1 MLLLFA
7 LIVGSVNGVWAD
19 EEVVYTLETQKNGSN
34 SAYASN
40 FDVTINGLTWNA
52 PGNQNIDGCWRIG
65 GKSITEVERVITGKS
80 SIDSEITKITFNHN
94 GKSRASV
101 SVPSVKLTV
110 ASDAKFNTVI
120 DEVTISSPSITKGEA
135 ASFNFTPTSPLT
147 KWNSGCYYKFTI
159 VVSNSDK
166 SNGGLDL
173 TSIVFYKSV
182 ETVTKHTL
190 SSAVSPVGVGTVTLG
205 TTEVGEGK
213 NTTIVA
219 EATNPAYRFKN
230 WTKTSGT
237 IADENAASTTFTMGT
252 TDATI
257 TANFEEIPSHTLS
270 SVVTPTAA
278 GTVTLSAS
286 SVKEGSTATAEAA
299 ANAGF
304 KFTGWS
310 ITGSGASLSSTSD
323 NPTTVTMGTEDATL
337 TANFVAVTTYPVHWS
352 VNGNILKTD
361 NVEENTAISFEA
373 PASGVPTGYAFRGW
387 VMEAN
392 KIDTPSDI
400 DPKANYVTSA
410 VATAE
415 ITYYAVMAKE
425 TITPE
430 YFIKYEKVT
439 SAQTDWSG
447 TYLLGATYS
456 GGNTE
461 ENKGTWIYASP
472 ASSGKYGVK
481 DAIGELTNEQED
493 NEIVI
498 AKSAN
503 GYTIYHK
510 NSSKYFGYGG
520 SNNELNFY
528 DAVSDK
534 KQEWTITEVAVIK
547 NVEYSSRVLQYNGS
561 SPRFACYTT
570 DQTATDLYKRIQGG
584 GATYSGYCT
593 TIPDES
599 VTVTSAG
606 LATYV
611 SDFDLDYTGK
621 SISAYIAKEEGG
633 KIKMTQVYKVPAG
646 TGVLLKADGGA
657 TVDIPVTTEATDDVT
672 GNLFKRGNDAAVES
686 GSGSG
691 PYNYILNK
699 IGGTVGFYRANNQ
712 KVAENRAYLQTTIDA
727 SANGRL
733 SIFFDDEA
741 GEATGII
748 EVKDVKAADA
758 IFNLNGVRV
767 KNMTKGLYIVN
778 GKKMIVK

>member
-1 MLLLFA
+1 MNKQNFLTRMLLLFA
-7 LIVGSVNGVWAD
+7 LIVGSVNGAWA
-19 EEVVYTLETQKNGSN
+19 ETVTFTAGTDKSEGTSITKNGITISFSSGVFN
-34 SAYASN
+34 RDDNFRCYSGASM
-40 FDVTINGLTWNA
+40 TI
-52 PGNQNIDGCWRIG
+52 
-65 GKSITEVERVITGKS
+65 S
-80 SIDSEITKITFNHN
+80 SSSGSITKIDFTATSGNPMTKFSGNPN
-94 GKSRASV
+94 VGSWTDSNKTQWTGNATEINFGTTSGQCRITEIIVTYEKAS
-101 SVPSVKLTV
+101 LY
-110 ASDAKFNTVI
+110 D
-120 DEVTISSPSITKGEA
+120 ITA
-135 ASFNFTPTSPLT
+135 
-147 KWNSGCYYKFTI
+147 
-159 VVSNSDK
+159 VSN
-166 SNGGLDL
+166 NDL
-173 TSIVFYKSV
+173 WGSV
-182 ETVTKHTL
+182 T
-190 SSAVSPVGVGTVTLG
+190 G
-205 TTEVGEGK
+205 TT
-213 NTTIVA
+213 TITAEPADGYRVKAGVA
-219 EATNPAYRFKN
+219 GYTV
-230 WTKTSGT
+230 TSGT
-237 IADENAASTTFTMGT
+237 ATVTNNGNNTFSVSASSNCTVQ
-252 TDATI
+252 I
-257 TANFEEIPSHTLS
+257 NFEEIPSFNLS
-270 SVVTPTAA
+270 SIISPAA
-278 GTVTLSAS
+278 VGTVSLSATTI
-286 SVKEGSTATAEAA
+286 KEGATATATAEA
-299 ANAGF
+299 NAGY

-352 VNGNILKTD
+352 VNGNIIKTD
-361 NVEENTAISFEA
+361 NVEENTAITFDE
-373 PASGVPTGYAFRGW
+373 PAIGVPTGYSFCGW
-387 VMEAN
+387 VEEAN
-392 KIDTPSDI
+392 RISGTTNT
-400 DPKANYVTSA
+400 DPKSNYVKSA
-410 VATAE
+410 NATAE

-447 TYLLGATYS
+447 TYLLGATYT
-456 GGNTE
+456 GGTKE

-472 ASSGKYGVK
+472 SGSGKYGEK
-481 DAIGELTNEQED
+481 AAIGELTNEQED

-510 NSSKYFGYGG
+510 NSSNYFGYGG

-611 SDFDLDYTGK
+611 SDFDLDYSDK
-621 SISAYIAKEEGG
+621 SISAYIAKEDDG

-646 TGVLLKADGGA
+646 TGVLLKANGA
-657 TVDIPVTTEATDDVT
+657 AKVNIPITTEITTDDTDNVKD
-672 GNLFKRGNDAAVES
+672 NLFKRGEGKTVSSVTAPS
-686 GSGSG
+686 F
-691 PYNYILNK
+691 NYILNNIDDK
-699 IGGTVGFYRANNQ
+699 IGFYRANN
-712 KVAENRAYLQTTIDA
+712 KIVARNRAYLQTTIDA
-727 SANGRL
+727 PANGRL

-741 GEATGII
+741 GEATGIS

-778 GKKMIVK
+778 GKKVIVK